1 MKKTKISFNKG
12 GDWHPVKAPEVNYA
26 GNPTNCSGECSL
38 NFKGRIESQGT
49 PIYSTEKA
57 PGIILATGNLGR
69 YLTNI

>member
-49 PIYSTEKA
+49 PI
-57 PGIILATGNLGR
+57 
-69 YLTNI
+69 